1 MLLVLEL
8 DVADLAATRF
18 AISPLS
24 ETVRAVRVAR
34 RPLIR
39 QR

>member
-8 DVADLAATRF
+8 DVADLPATRF

-24 ETVRAVRVAR
+24 ETVRAVQLLGDQAR
-34 RPLIR
+34 HRR
-39 QR
+39 